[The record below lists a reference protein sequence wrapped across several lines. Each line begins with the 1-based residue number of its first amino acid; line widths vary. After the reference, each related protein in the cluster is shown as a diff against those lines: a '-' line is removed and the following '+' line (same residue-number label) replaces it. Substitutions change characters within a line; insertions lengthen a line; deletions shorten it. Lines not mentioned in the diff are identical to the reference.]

1 MGYVLRDGKRYYQDG
16 AGNLTLDNVS
26 QEEADRREM
35 RSARIPPTHVR
46 SQTGSSSS
54 ALLVLGVL
62 VIALVMLIGA
72 FIHNQRY
79 ESPAEKAIN
88 DYMNRTDGTVVSSSE
103 IPD

>member
-26 QEEADRREM
+26 QEEADRREVQ
-35 RSARIPPTHVR
+35 SARVPPHHVR
-46 SQTGSSSS
+46 SQTGFSPSV
-54 ALLVLGVL
+54 LLVLGVL

-72 FIHNQRY
+72 FVHNQRY